1 MEEKAC
7 SFPNSA
13 FLHRE
18 GRIAT
23 SEIIP
28 SKHSMKAGNQSNKI
42 LGEFRWRDQNGY
54 KVEGDFTFAD
64 LVPFQRIARFRTI
77 ESSPLIQKNVPH
89 SQKQDNEKSMWHVIT
104 RDRKGSF
111 VKQVHN
117 GSRIADSH
125 VKPIE
130 VVQL

>member
-1 MEEKAC
+1 MNTMWKV
-7 SFPNSA
+7 
-13 FLHRE
+13 
-18 GRIAT
+18 T
-23 SEIIP
+23 SHLLIWY
-28 SKHSMKAGNQSNKI
+28 
-42 LGEFRWRDQNGY
+42 L
-54 KVEGDFTFAD
+54 
-64 LVPFQRIARFRTI
+64 FQRIARFRTI

-104 RDRKGSF
+104 KNRKGSF

-117 GSRIADSH
+117 GSHIADSH